1 MREYKIRNIM
11 CSNREVCVV
20 YETARWLW
28 HKIFF
33 FIKTHTPVWYQFD
46 EKHQPGEPPRETLP
60 LDEDWYRIRRPLYRH
75 EHVYYDLDKAL
86 KANPNVKGVALIFFM
101 GIGDYLYTTPMLAEL
116 KRNIRA
122 CRFTRTWAHSLT
134 ATTRRWW
141 ANCWKKT
148 RILTKYSIST
158 GCVIR

>member
-46 EKHQPGEPPRETLP
+46 EKHQPGEPPRALRKTLSQAID
-60 LDEDWYRIRRPLYRH
+60 LHH
-75 EHVYYDLDKAL
+75 EGIIYGTMISSERTFFPGKSLRTMSHAMMLPKGTAI
-86 KANPNVKGVALIFFM
+86 KQVKN
-101 GIGDYLYTTPMLAEL
+101 E
-116 KRNIRA
+116 
-122 CRFTRTWAHSLT
+122 
-134 ATTRRWW
+134 
-141 ANCWKKT
+141 
-148 RILTKYSIST
+148 ISSE
-158 GCVIR
+158 